1 MEIFYPLLMLKLQG
15 MQMLDNM
22 SVPSIALHYIYSI
35 KTSLDIRV
43 TDLGKLQI
51 HSFAT

>member
-1 MEIFYPLLMLKLQG
+1 MQQVQG
-15 MQMLDNM
+15 MQMLNNT
-22 SVPSIALHYIYSI
+22 SVPSIALHYNYSI